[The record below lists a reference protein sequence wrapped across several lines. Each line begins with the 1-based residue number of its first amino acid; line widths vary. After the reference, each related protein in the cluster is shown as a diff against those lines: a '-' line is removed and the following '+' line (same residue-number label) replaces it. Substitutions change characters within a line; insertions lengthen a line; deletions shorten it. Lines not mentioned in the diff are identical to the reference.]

1 LYHSTAV
8 IVPAPNVPAANR
20 LDLGPAAIN
29 MPAMPDDRD
38 PSAEAPA
45 DASASNPVSAV
56 RPFGRA
62 TGQLAVDRAIAELRR
77 GGLIAIRAGRD
88 LDRLAVVAGSEM
100 ATRELMGQM
109 SAIAGSE
116 PRLVLTRNRA
126 TVLGSGTDAPAV
138 SVALARPLD
147 VEAVLDLS
155 DPTRAADM
163 PAGLTTLPERE
174 DTPAAAAVRLVKL
187 ARLLPSALVAS
198 AHGISA
204 ATMTA
209 WARERALLIVEAGE
223 IERYAETS
231 AHRLIR
237 AASAK
242 VPLADAEICEL
253 TAFRPMDGGTEHV
266 AIRIGEPDPDAG
278 PVLIRIHS
286 ACLTGDLLGSLR
298 CDCGDQLRGAIREI
312 ADAGGGVLLYLAQE
326 GRDIGLINKLRAY
339 SLQDLG
345 ADTVDANIT
354 LGFDDDERVYFP
366 AAEML
371 RQLGIHRVR
380 LMTNNPSKI
389 DQLAACGVEVA
400 ERVPHV
406 FASNRHNERYLATK
420 ASRSGHML

>member
-1 LYHSTAV
+1 
-8 IVPAPNVPAANR
+8 
-20 LDLGPAAIN
+20 

-38 PSAEAPA
+38 PSAEASAAPA
-45 DASASNPVSAV
+45 ASSTAA
-56 RPFGRA
+56 RPFVRA

-77 GGLIAIRAGRD
+77 GGLVAIRAGRD
-88 LDRLAVVAGSEM
+88 LDRLAVAAGSEM

-126 TVLGSGTDAPAV
+126 TVLGSGTEAPAV
-138 SVALARPLD
+138 SIALSRSLD
-147 VEAVLDLS
+147 VDAVLDLS
-155 DPTRAADM
+155 DPTRGAAM
-163 PAGLTTLPERE
+163 PTSLNALPERA
-174 DTPAAAAVRLVKL
+174 DTPATAAVQLVKL

-198 AHGISA
+198 VHGISA
-204 ATMTA
+204 STITA
-209 WARERALLIVEAGE
+209 WARERALLVVEAGE
-223 IERYAETS
+223 VERYAETS

-237 AASAK
+237 AASAP
-242 VPLADAEICEL
+242 VPLADAEDCEL

-266 AIRIGEPDPDAG
+266 AIRIGAPDPDLG

-312 ADAGGGVLLYLAQE
+312 AAAGGGVLLYLAQE

-345 ADTVDANIT
+345 ADTVDANTT

-366 AAEML
+366 AAEIL
-371 RQLGIHRVR
+371 RQLGISRVR

-389 DQLAACGVEVA
+389 DQLAACGVEVT
-400 ERVPHV
+400 ERVAHV
-406 FASNRHNERYLATK
+406 FAANQHNERYLATK
-420 ASRSGHML
+420 ATRSGHLI

>member
-1 LYHSTAV
+1 M
-8 IVPAPNVPAANR
+8 PN
-20 LDLGPAAIN
+20 
-29 MPAMPDDRD
+29 DRD
-38 PSAEAPA
+38 PSAEAR
-45 DASASNPVSAV
+45 DTASAAPPAA
-56 RPFGRA
+56 RPFVRA

-88 LDRLAVVAGSEM
+88 LDRLAVAAGSEM

-116 PRLVLTRNRA
+116 PRLVVTRNRA
-126 TVLGSGTDAPAV
+126 AVLGSGTAAPAI
-138 SVALARPLD
+138 SIALARTLD
-147 VEAVLDLS
+147 VDAVLDLS
-155 DPTRAADM
+155 DPTRGAET
-163 PAGLTTLPERE
+163 PTGLTALPERE
-174 DTPAAAAVRLVKL
+174 DTPAVAAVRLVKL

-198 AHGISA
+198 VHGISA
-204 ATMTA
+204 STITA
-209 WARERALLIVEAGE
+209 WARERALLVVEAGE

-242 VPLADAEICEL
+242 VPLADAELCEL

-266 AIRIGEPDPDAG
+266 AIRIGEPDSSAG

-312 ADAGGGVLLYLAQE
+312 AAAGGGVLLYLAQE

-345 ADTVDANIT
+345 ADTVDANTT

-371 RQLGIHRVR
+371 RQLGIDRVR
-380 LMTNNPSKI
+380 LMTNNPAKI

-400 ERVPHV
+400 ERVAHV

-420 ASRSGHML
+420 AARSGHMI